1 MYKLRFKNDDE
12 IEVGLDEAG
21 RGCLWGPL
29 FVGAVAFS
37 DSLEDFPDG
46 GEMLKQLKDSKV
58 LTKKRK
64 DLLYDYII
72 ESALGWSVAS
82 VTAVEVD
89 AENVLQAD
97 MTAMHRALDALSVP
111 IGRCLVD
118 GDYWRPYKGV
128 ESHVIVDGDA
138 QYLAIAAAGILAK
151 VSRDRW
157 VAAAVAADPTLDT
170 RYGLGSNMG
179 YGTAA
184 HLAGLASHG
193 ITPEHR
199 RTFGP
204 VAAVLG
210 LPTRSGKHK
219 KKTGTGTGVETHGF
233 IVSA

>member
-1 MYKLRFKNDDE
+1 MYKLRFKEDDE
-12 IEVGLDEAG
+12 VEVGLDEAG
-21 RGCLWGPL
+21 RGCLWGRL
-29 FVGAVAFS
+29 YVGAVAFS

-46 GEMLKQLKDSKV
+46 GEMLGMLKDSKV
-58 LTKKRK
+58 LTKKRR
-64 DLLYDYII
+64 DLLYDYIT
-72 ESALGWSVAS
+72 ESALEWSVAH
-82 VTAVEVD
+82 VTAEEVD
-89 AENVLQAD
+89 RENVLQAD

-111 IGRCLVD
+111 VGRCLVD

-157 VAAAVAADPTLDT
+157 VSAAIAADPSLDV
-170 RYGLGSNMG
+170 RYGFGTNMG

-184 HLAGLASHG
+184 HLAGLSAHG

-210 LPTRSGKHK
+210 LPARSGKPQKGK
-219 KKTGTGTGVETHGF
+219 KGATTHGF
-233 IVSA
+233 IVE